1 MKGGMT
7 LYRKKLER
15 KMDNSRVL
23 LFAAL
28 AFVLLLLWQSWMDQ
42 YMPVENSAGQ
52 KPAMELSVEENTQ
65 ANSSPVLQEGLPD
78 VMASSEGPM
87 LGDVSTGSAAQ
98 QSKGRIVV
106 KTDVLYVEID
116 RLGGDIRIV
125 DLPNYP
131 VSKTEPDIPVRL
143 LTDNPED
150 LFISQTGF
158 LASNGEAP
166 NHLSEW
172 SANKLEYTLS
182 AGEQSLEVPLT
193 WTNSEG
199 MRVTKV
205 YLFTRGSHNVEQK
218 MEVVNGS
225 SRAWKGRQYQQ
236 LQRRK
241 SDDKNKPSFVYTYLG
256 GVIYSLEDGYE
267 KIDFGDM
274 DDENLSRD
282 RPAGWSAMIQHYFLA
297 AWVPPAEETNHFY
310 TKALSDAR
318 YVIGS
323 YSQGYEL
330 APGDSKVF
338 KANFVAGPKLQHE
351 LEEIAPGLDL
361 TVDYGK
367 LTFLAKPV
375 FWLLEKYHSLF
386 GNWGWAIIFV
396 TLSIKL
402 IFFKLSEASY
412 KSMAKMRVVQPRLK
426 VLKERYADDKQR
438 LNQEMME
445 MYKKE
450 KINPLGGCFPI
461 LIQIPV
467 FISLYWVL
475 VESVEM
481 RQAPFML
488 WINDLSAADPYYIL
502 PVLMGITMLIQQR
515 LNPSPLDPIQQKMM
529 MALPV
534 VFAVFFAFFPA
545 GLVLY
550 WVFNNS
556 LSIAQQWVITRRIEA
571 ASKAS

>member
-1 MKGGMT
+1 MKGGLT

-15 KMDNSRVL
+15 KMDNLRVL
-23 LFAAL
+23 LIAAF
-28 AFVLLLLWQSWMDQ
+28 AFVTLLLWQAWMDQ
-42 YMPVENSAGQ
+42 YMPVESAATESSQ
-52 KPAMELSVEENTQ
+52 SVGGGDQDQETFSN
-65 ANSSPVLQEGLPD
+65 QEGLPE
-78 VMASSEGPM
+78 VMAG
-87 LGDVSTGSAAQ
+87 TAAVLATDDLVESPEAQ
-98 QSKGRIVV
+98 RSLERIIV
-106 KTDVLYVEID
+106 KTDVLYVEIE
-116 RLGGDIRIV
+116 RIGADIKV
-125 DLPNYP
+125 VELPNYP
-131 VSKTEPDIPVRL
+131 VSKNDPDTPIRL
-143 LTDNPED
+143 LSDVPED

-158 LASNGEAP
+158 LTSSGDAP
-166 NHLSEW
+166 NHLSVW
-172 SANKLEYTLS
+172 SSERSEYSLS
-182 AGEQSLEVPLT
+182 AGEQTLEVPFT
-193 WTNSEG
+193 WTNSQG
-199 MRVTKV
+199 MKVTKV
-205 YLFTRGSHNVEQK
+205 YIFKRGSHNIEQK
-218 MEVVNGS
+218 MEMFNGS
-225 SRAWKGRQYQQ
+225 SSVWKGRQYQQ

-241 SDDKNKPSFVYTYLG
+241 GDDKNKPSFVYTYLG
-256 GVIYSLEDGYE
+256 GVIYNLEDGYE
-267 KIDFGDM
+267 KVDFNDM
-274 DDENLSRD
+274 ESENLSRD
-282 RPAGWSAMIQHYFLA
+282 RVGGWSAMIQHYFLA
-297 AWVPPAEETNHFY
+297 AWIPEAEEKNHFY
-310 TKALSDAR
+310 TKALSDSR

-323 YSQGYEL
+323 YSQEHPLQAGE
-330 APGDSKVF
+330 SKVF
-338 KANFVAGPKLQHE
+338 KANLVVGPKLQDE
-351 LEEIAPGLDL
+351 LEAIAPGLEL

-375 FWLLEKYHSLF
+375 FWLLGKYHSLV
-386 GNWGWAIIFV
+386 GNWGWAIILV

-438 LNQEMME
+438 LNKEMMD

-488 WINDLSAADPYYIL
+488 WINDLSASDPYYIL

-515 LNPSPLDPIQQKMM
+515 LNPSPLDPIQQKVM

-534 VFAVFFAFFPA
+534 IFAVFFAFFPA

-550 WVFNNS
+550 WVVNNT
-556 LSIAQQWVITRRIEA
+556 LSISQQWVITRRIEA
-571 ASKAS
+571 SSKK

>member
-1 MKGGMT
+1 
-7 LYRKKLER
+7 
-15 KMDNSRVL
+15 MDNSRVL

-42 YMPVENSAGQ
+42 FMPVAVNAEQSSAEISGQ
-52 KPAMELSVEENTQ
+52 EGTQ
-65 ANSSPVLQEGLPD
+65 QESIPSQQEEGLPD
-78 VMASSEGPM
+78 VRASAVDQSIVNEA
-87 LGDVSTGSAAQ
+87 TGLEQPESM
-98 QSKGRIVV
+98 GRIIV

-116 RLGGDIRIV
+116 RLGADVRV
-125 DLPNYP
+125 ADLPNYP
-131 VSKTEPDIPVRL
+131 VSKNEPDLPVRL
-143 LTDNPED
+143 LTDDPSD

-158 LASNGEAP
+158 LSSNGEAP
-166 NHLSEW
+166 NHLSKW
-172 SANKLEYTLS
+172 SSEKLEYTLS
-182 AGEQSLEVPLT
+182 AGEESLEVPLT

-199 MRVTKV
+199 MRVTKT
-205 YLFTRGSHNVEQK
+205 YLFKRGSHNIEQK
-218 MEVVNGS
+218 MEMINGS
-225 SRAWKGRQYQQ
+225 NGVWKGRQYQQ
-236 LQRRK
+236 LQRKK

-274 DDENLSRD
+274 EDEKLSRE
-282 RPAGWSAMIQHYFLA
+282 RPAGWSAMIQHYFMA
-297 AWVPPAEETNHFY
+297 AWVPPADETNHFY
-310 TKALSDAR
+310 TKALSDSR

-323 YSQGYEL
+323 YSQGHTLE
-330 APGDSKVF
+330 PGESKVF
-338 KANFVAGPKLQHE
+338 KANLVIGPKLQHE
-351 LEEIAPGLDL
+351 LEEIAPGLEL

-375 FWLLEKYHSLF
+375 FWLLEQYHKLI

-396 TLSIKL
+396 TLSIKI

-412 KSMAKMRVVQPRLK
+412 RSMAKMRVIQPRLK
-426 VLKERYADDKQR
+426 TLKERYGDDKQR

-461 LIQIPV
+461 LVQIPV

-488 WINDLSAADPYYIL
+488 WINDLSAADPYFIL
-502 PVLMGITMLIQQR
+502 PVLMGVTMLIQQK

-534 VFAVFFAFFPA
+534 VFSVFFAFFPA

-550 WVFNNS
+550 WVVNNT

-571 ASKAS
+571 GQK